1 MEVNLADYLLDGLIE
16 YLELERELGVRSV
29 ECDLSL
35 LHEASSPPPVAVSPR
50 PPSPASVAK
59 PAPSAPTA
67 PSASS
72 ASTSAR
78 FAFLHDRPLSPKAV
92 EMMAKIVS
100 ALGETAETAPVVI
113 EKPVPRVPLY
123 VVLGGRALAKFL
135 PGKKAGPGDWIK
147 SDGGRD
153 VLVTYSPEYI
163 LRFDGVSDT
172 TKQIKQSMWRSLKA
186 VKQRLV
192 GLKQVEK

>member
-1 MEVNLADYLLDGLIE
+1 MEVSLADYLLDGLIE

-35 LHEASSPPPVAVSPR
+35 LREASSPPPVAVSPR
-50 PPSPASVAK
+50 PPSPAPVAK
-59 PAPSAPTA
+59 PAPSAP
-67 PSASS
+67 S

-78 FAFLHDRPLSPKAV
+78 FAFLHDRPLSPKAI
-92 EMMAKIVS
+92 EMMAKIVV
-100 ALGETAETAPVVI
+100 ALGETAATAPVVI

-172 TKQIKQSMWRSLKA
+172 TKQIKQAMWRSLKA
-186 VKQRLV
+186 VRQRLT
-192 GLKQVEK
+192 GLNQTEK

>member
-1 MEVNLADYLLDGLIE
+1 MNLADYLLDGLIE

-35 LHEASSPPPVAVSPR
+35 LHEDPSPPPVAVSPR
-50 PPSPASVAK
+50 PPSPAPVAK

-78 FAFLHDRPLSPKAV
+78 FAFLHDRPLSPKAI
-92 EMMAKIVS
+92 EMMAKIVV
-100 ALGETAETAPVVI
+100 ALGETARSAPVVI
-113 EKPVPRVPLY
+113 EKPVPKVPLY

-186 VKQRLV
+186 VKQRLA
-192 GLKQVEK
+192 GMNQVEK